1 MKPSVKPLQNTHR
14 KPLMRQTAHYAN
26 MLRHNVRFRELQPN
40 VGSFRFALHEKLPLR
55 KQALSS
61 VSSRKILRSH
71 TRIRFDIF
79 QSPPAETRP
88 TAQDTTKCPTHYQ
101 PDSECHAP
109 TSSIN
114 GSPCTT
120 RRSLNTAMHRP
131 PQLTETLAQPA
142 DLSTQPCTDPP
153 TKDSPCT
160 TRSISQHRHAPTSSI
175 NGSPLHSTLDLGPGI
190 TSSRICATHSQIIS
204 LEFIDPILSR
214 RLPSFERSPRC
225 GIVSS
230 WVQETVSQQP
240 CTHNYY
246 QLAFFT
252 PGIKPLEAISRN
264 WIRLIP
270 NWRI

>member
-1 MKPSVKPLQNTHR
+1 
-14 KPLMRQTAHYAN
+14 

-88 TAQDTTKCPTHYQ
+88 PAQDTTKCPRLTGLI
-101 PDSECHAP
+101 P
-109 TSSIN
+109 N
-114 GSPCTT
+114 
-120 RRSLNTAMHRP
+120 AMH
-131 PQLTETLAQPA
+131 Q
-142 DLSTQPCTDPP
+142 PP

-160 TRSISQHRHAPTSSI
+160 TRSISQRSHALTSQPRTATARPARSLDSAMHRPPT
-175 NGSPLHSTLDLGPGI
+175 NGSPLHSSISAPGI
-190 TSSRICATHSQIIS
+190 TSSRTCAAHSQIIS
-204 LEFIDPILSR
+204 LEFIDPILTR

-230 WVQETVSQQP
+230 
-240 CTHNYY
+240 
-246 QLAFFT
+246 
-252 PGIKPLEAISRN
+252 
-264 WIRLIP
+264 
-270 NWRI
+270 

>member
-1 MKPSVKPLQNTHR
+1 
-14 KPLMRQTAHYAN
+14 

-88 TAQDTTKCPTHYQ
+88 PAQDTTKCPTPYR

-109 TSSIN
+109 VSSIN
-114 GSPCTT
+114 GNPCTARSISQRNHAPT
-120 RRSLNTAMHRP
+120 SQPRTATARTARSLDSAMHRPSKQECSVYNPFDLNIAIHQP
-131 PQLTETLAQPA
+131 PQLTEA
-142 DLSTQPCTDPP
+142 PCIARP
-153 TKDSPCT
+153 
-160 TRSISQHRHAPTSSI
+160 ISA
-175 NGSPLHSTLDLGPGI
+175 PGI
-190 TSSRICATHSQIIS
+190 TSSRICATYSQIIS
-204 LEFIDPILSR
+204 LEFIDPILTR

-230 WVQETVSQQP
+230 
-240 CTHNYY
+240 
-246 QLAFFT
+246 
-252 PGIKPLEAISRN
+252 
-264 WIRLIP
+264 
-270 NWRI
+270 